1 MDTDDLKSSI
11 PTPGPTPG
19 PTLPHGGAHKLTED
33 CLLLIRQM
41 RETMKRIWGSLDETA
56 AKHNDAKASVPKEQE
71 LSEDRRAPS
80 DEDESELDFEE
91 LFSIPS
97 MVLAAELNQA
107 ISTYNLI
114 DLNLALES
122 MAHVCLGT
130 AFLVPSSITTEKEK
144 WAEELK
150 ETEVALRIHSTVIV
164 GLKALIA
171 ASDMISKPDEV
182 GKVEVGVEEE
192 CGKEVESAE
201 AGSLVLETLERALR
215 NMGLE
220 PGYESS
226 GRNFFMGD
234 TMQE

>member
-1 MDTDDLKSSI
+1 MDTDDSKSSI
-11 PTPGPTPG
+11 PTPGPT
-19 PTLPHGGAHKLTED
+19 LPHRGAHKLIED
-33 CLLLIRQM
+33 CLLLVRQT
-41 RETMKRIWGSLDETA
+41 RETMKKIWESLDETA
-56 AKHNDAKASVPKEQE
+56 AKHNDAKSLVPKEQQE
-71 LSEDRRAPS
+71 LSKDRRAPS

-91 LFSIPS
+91 LFSSPS
-97 MVLAAELNQA
+97 MASAAELNQA
-107 ISTYNLI
+107 IATYNLI